1 MTVVSFVEPPQAD
14 VIEEILIGHQSGE
27 MVGGLWQ
34 ARAARGPPE
43 VDQVDHLVLELAR
56 LLYGQLD
63 RFTGPGRAP
72 GADLHRHRPVP
83 GELLIIPTRI
93 GTGTMRTSCGVEAYS
108 TSIHVHVALRQAS
121 IWLPASRNGRRCVC
135 AMAGAP
141 AFQHTHTLN

>member
-14 VIEEILIGHQSGE
+14 VIEEILIGHQSGADPSCACVP
-27 MVGGLWQ
+27 VGGLWQ

-63 RFTGPGRAP
+63 RFTGPGRVP
-72 GADLHRHRPVP
+72 EADQHRHRPVP

-135 AMAGAP
+135 
-141 AFQHTHTLN
+141 